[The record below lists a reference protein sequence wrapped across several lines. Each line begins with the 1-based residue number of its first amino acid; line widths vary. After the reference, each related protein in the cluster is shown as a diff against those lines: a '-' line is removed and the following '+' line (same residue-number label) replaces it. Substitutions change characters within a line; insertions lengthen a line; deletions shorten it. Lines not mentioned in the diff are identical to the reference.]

1 MQMKDYIEE
10 IPGCLMKNIDQ
21 YPSRNT
27 DTVLENIA
35 LKNKRV
41 IVLATGSSSNAI
53 YAMQH
58 YMQKKLK
65 VTIEVVEP
73 FNFVHY
79 MQPIDN
85 TALYIGISQ
94 SGKSTSTIDA
104 MKYISESTDNIVIF
118 TSDINSPIT
127 THCKNVIDIGCGIE
141 SVGFVTLGYSSTL
154 LSLALFTIRLKYK
167 LDSDKESEIYE
178 TEKLKSIVKQIKDT
192 IEISEKWYEVNKLE
206 LKDINQLIAI
216 GYGQGYG
223 IAREAETKITET
235 VRCSMNS
242 FELEEYMH
250 GPYLNLNKNTYLLM
264 IEDTSD
270 LSTRSNSLSNYMKDY
285 TDHIYSIRTGY
296 PKVEKNNLYVGE
308 VDDNLLSSLLLV
320 VPVQVLSYKLAKDKG
335 IDLSKRIFDDFD
347 KVLKSKI

>member
-1 MQMKDYIEE
+1 MEDYIEE
-10 IPGCLMKNIDQ
+10 IPGCLIKNIDQ
-21 YPSRNT
+21 YPSTNLNE
-27 DTVLENIA
+27 VLENIA
-35 LKNKRV
+35 LKNNRV

-65 VTIEVVEP
+65 ITIEVIEP

-79 MQPIDN
+79 KQPIDN
-85 TALYIGISQ
+85 NALYIGISQ

-104 MKYISESTDNIVIF
+104 MKYINESTNNTVIF
-118 TSDINSPIT
+118 TSDTNSPIT
-127 THCKNVIDIGCGIE
+127 EYCKNVIDIGCGIE
-141 SVGFVTLGYSSTL
+141 TVGFVTLGFSSTL

-167 LDSDKESEIYE
+167 VDADKEAEICE
-178 TEKLKSIVKQIKDT
+178 IKKLKSIINQIKGAT
-192 IEISEKWYEVNKLE
+192 ELAEKWYEVNKME
-206 LKDINQLIAI
+206 FKDINQLIAI

-264 IEDTSD
+264 VEDTSD
-270 LSTRSNSLSNYMKDY
+270 LSMRSNALSNYMKDY
-285 TDHIYSIRTGY
+285 TEHIYSIKTGY
-296 PKVEKNNLYVGE
+296 SKVEREILCVGE
-308 VDDNLLSSLLLV
+308 VDDN
-320 VPVQVLSYKLAKDKG
+320 
-335 IDLSKRIFDDFD
+335 
-347 KVLKSKI
+347 